1 MPGDEVEKYFRALE
15 LGPRASLREIHNSYL
30 RLKKLYSAESIVLA
44 PLGEEFS
51 EKDKKE
57 VLRQIEEAY
66 AKLLA
71 FKKEDPAATEK
82 HSGLVRPPGDSISD
96 SAARGGEA
104 GPKVPFLRTA
114 REKAEVDLERIS
126 DELKL
131 RIEVLK
137 NLEEERFNLLPEE
150 TYLRGHLKA
159 YALIVGLDPDAVI
172 GEYLR
177 RYQAW
182 KNAESPDSR

>member
-1 MPGDEVEKYFRALE
+1 MPRDEFEKYFRVLE
-15 LGPRASLREIHNSYL
+15 LSRRATLREIHNSYL

-51 EKDKKE
+51 DEGKKE

-66 AKLLA
+66 ARLLA
-71 FKKEDPAATEK
+71 YKKEDPAAKERR
-82 HSGLVRPPGDSISD
+82 SGFGRSPGESVPDQAVKD
-96 SAARGGEA
+96 GDA
-104 GPKVPFLRTA
+104 GPKGPLLKTC
-114 REKAEVDLERIS
+114 REKAEVELERIS

-137 NLEEERFNLLPEE
+137 NLEEERFEFLPEE

-159 YALIVGLDPDAVI
+159 YALIVGLDPAVI
-172 GEYLR
+172 VDDYLK
-177 RYQAW
+177 RYEAW
-182 KNAESPDSR
+182 KKAGSADER